1 MRILLFLLLFA
12 LGLAGCATGPHRF
25 SKGGDNGCTPTP
37 PTGTDDE
44 GKLWEGS
51 DKGCGQSWAVRHTGA
66 GQHGVN
72 YVEIDEQGVLRNR
85 AAAEDALRYAQEPG
99 AGGKPV
105 YMVVFIHGWHHDADA
120 DDDNVQAFHRALASV
135 SRWHPDRD
143 VRGIYIGWRGKAWSW
158 PWIKYLTFWDRKS
171 TSEEVGRGGLLEFLL
186 RLERAVKNGPSEQ
199 GPKTAK
205 GPKQANRLVL
215 VGHSFGASVAFNA
228 LSHLFLERFLDGV
241 YTTGPASPR
250 FRGYGDL
257 VVLVNPAIEAMR
269 YMPFQSALKYYTSA
283 EAPLRADF
291 SQETV
296 PRLVVLSSEG
306 DWATHYAFPAAR
318 FFSTVF
324 ESHDPVSPL
333 RSPDANGGYSET
345 AMDSATLGNYEPFY
359 SHAALR
365 FDVEAVGAAAAQAR
379 ESKRPLDKCDPLNG
393 RVVRNLLSGETSGDP
408 KHGRRFPDSLLRLDP
423 KPGLPFTPYLLAAA
437 DRSII
442 ADHTAIGQPNLICWI
457 NQLADTQ

>member
-1 MRILLFLLLFA
+1 MRIVMALLVLA
-12 LGLAGCATGPHRF
+12 LVAGCATGPHRF
-25 SKGGDNGCTPTP
+25 SNGGDTGCTPSS
-37 PTGTDDE
+37 PTGTEDE
-44 GKLWEGS
+44 GLIWEGH
-51 DKGCGQSWAVRHTGA
+51 DKGCGKSWAVRHTGA
-66 GQHGVN
+66 GSHGVN

-85 AAAEDALRYAQEPG
+85 DAAEDALRYAQEPG

-105 YMVVFIHGWHHDADA
+105 YVVVFIHGWHHDADA

-158 PWIKYLTFWDRKS
+158 PWVRYLTFWDRKS

-186 RLERAVKNGPSEQ
+186 RLETAVKNGHDN
-199 GPKTAK
+199 KAAK

-228 LSHLFLERFLDGV
+228 LAHLFLERFLDGV

-269 YMPFQSALKYYTSA
+269 YMPFQSALKYYTSEA
-283 EAPLRADF
+283 APLRADF
-291 SQETV
+291 SKETV

-306 DWATHYAFPAAR
+306 DWATHYAFPIAR
-318 FFSTVF
+318 FFSTVL
-324 ESHDPVSPL
+324 ESHETVSPL
-333 RSPDANGGYSET
+333 HSPGANGGYSES
-345 AMDSATLGNYEPFY
+345 AMDAATLGNYEPFH

-365 FDVEAVGAAAAQAR
+365 FDPGADAAVGAKGR
-379 ESKRPLDKCDPLNG
+379 PSKRGLDKCEPLKG
-393 RVVRNLLSGETSGDP
+393 AVVRKLLSGEGSGDP
-408 KHGRRFPDSLLRLDP
+408 LHGRRFPDSQLRLEP

-437 DRSII
+437 DTAVI